1 MDDSHPLFQSYN
13 ICFNLFKYTWLHC
26 AIYGGK
32 TITIISNLAFY
43 DNLIKKNNFFFFLLN
58 FKEFLLKNQK
68 NTNVHYEKLAE
79 WN

>member
-26 AIYGGK
+26 TIYRGQ
-32 TITIISNLAFY
+32 TITIISNLAFS
-43 DNLIKKNNFFFFLLN
+43 DNFKKKFLFLLN
-58 FKEFLLKNQK
+58 FKEFFLKNQK